1 MGKRIALW
9 DNLKLF
15 LIFLVVL
22 GHLTLQYFCSS
33 QMFCTVTMV
42 IYTFHMPAF
51 VFISGLFSKKAING
65 ETPPVKRSFS
75 FITVYLF
82 VRVLNY
88 LSNII
93 FEEVDNEM
101 LKSVTLMEAR
111 VTSDLSMARVYYTY
125 IGDYDRKEM
134 AEELKKASPFLRSE
148 LAKRMD
154 LRNTPELRFE
164 FDESTLYGEHID
176 EILQEIHSE
185 NRE

>member
-75 FITVYLF
+75 LKAVYLF

-88 LSNII
+88 
-93 FEEVDNEM
+93 
-101 LKSVTLMEAR
+101 
-111 VTSDLSMARVYYTY
+111 
-125 IGDYDRKEM
+125 
-134 AEELKKASPFLRSE
+134 
-148 LAKRMD
+148 
-154 LRNTPELRFE
+154 
-164 FDESTLYGEHID
+164 
-176 EILQEIHSE
+176 
-185 NRE
+185 

>member
-1 MGKRIALW
+1 MSSIKIQRI
-9 DNLKLF
+9 
-15 LIFLVVL
+15 
-22 GHLTLQYFCSS
+22 SS
-33 QMFCTVTMV
+33 ELLR
-42 IYTFHMPAF
+42 H
-51 VFISGLFSKKAING
+51 
-65 ETPPVKRSFS
+65 
-75 FITVYLF
+75 
-82 VRVLNY
+82 

-148 LAKRMD
+148 LAKGMD

>member
-1 MGKRIALW
+1 MSSIKIQRI
-9 DNLKLF
+9 
-15 LIFLVVL
+15 
-22 GHLTLQYFCSS
+22 SS
-33 QMFCTVTMV
+33 ELLR
-42 IYTFHMPAF
+42 H
-51 VFISGLFSKKAING
+51 
-65 ETPPVKRSFS
+65 
-75 FITVYLF
+75 
-82 VRVLNY
+82 

-148 LAKRMD
+148 LAKRID
-154 LRNTPELRFE
+154 LRNTPALRCE

>member
-1 MGKRIALW
+1 MSSIKIQRI
-9 DNLKLF
+9 
-15 LIFLVVL
+15 
-22 GHLTLQYFCSS
+22 SS
-33 QMFCTVTMV
+33 ELLR
-42 IYTFHMPAF
+42 H
-51 VFISGLFSKKAING
+51 
-65 ETPPVKRSFS
+65 
-75 FITVYLF
+75 
-82 VRVLNY
+82 

-154 LRNTPELRFE
+154 LRNTPEFRFE